1 MREESPIPNPY
12 RESFPALL
20 GLVAL
25 TLILAVGGGIMVA
38 LGKWD
43 AGLIVPVSIPLALF
57 GLLLL
62 IVWLLGEVRRRRAA
76 DFLASDRPLVHWT
89 YAPQEWQEIMGE
101 KWEEAKGDWKL
112 TAGCLT
118 GLFGLVGL
126 LVGLMIMADDMSSH
140 QPFLETAIELISGGL
155 IGTALG
161 ALAGALIGL
170 PVARG
175 NYLAARKL
183 YRRSLPGQV
192 AVAATEFYVN
202 GHYFDANGAT
212 IQGVD
217 FQPGTP
223 ATLTI
228 STYYWRFRR
237 PPEDE
242 WVIVVPRRMVEQVE
256 EVIPQIV
263 VSEPDRE
270 EE

>member
-1 MREESPIPNPY
+1 VSEESPIPNPY

-25 TLILAVGGGIMVA
+25 TLFLAIGGGIMVA
-38 LGKWD
+38 LGRWD

-62 IVWLLGEVRRRRAA
+62 IVWLLGESQRRRAA
-76 DFLASDRPLVHWT
+76 AFLASDRPLVRWT
-89 YAPQEWQEIMGE
+89 YTPQEWQEITDE
-101 KWEEAKGDWKL
+101 KWEEVKGDWKL

-126 LVGLMIMADDMSSH
+126 LVGLMIAADDISSH
-140 QPFLETAIELISGGL
+140 QPFLEIAIELIPGGL

-161 ALAGALIGL
+161 ALVGVLIGL
-170 PVARG
+170 PVAGG
-175 NYLAARKL
+175 NFLAARKL
-183 YRRSLPGQV
+183 HRRSLPGQV
-192 AVAATEFYVN
+192 AVASTEFYVN
-202 GHYFDANGAT
+202 GHYFEANGAT

-217 FQPGTP
+217 FQPGRP
-223 ATLTI
+223 AILTI

-242 WVIVVPRRMVEQVE
+242 WVIVVPRRMVEQVR
-256 EVIPQIV
+256 EVIPQIA

>member
-1 MREESPIPNPY
+1 MREESRIPNPY
-12 RESFPALL
+12 REGFPALL

-25 TLILAVGGGIMVA
+25 TLILAVVGGIMVA
-38 LGKWD
+38 LGRWD
-43 AGLIVPVSIPLALF
+43 AGLMVPVSIPLALF

-62 IVWLLGEVRRRRAA
+62 IVWLLGETQRRRAA
-76 DFLASDRPLVHWT
+76 AFLASDRPLVRWT
-89 YAPQEWQEIMGE
+89 YTPQEWQEITDE
-101 KWEEAKGDWKL
+101 KWEEVKGDWKL
-112 TAGCLT
+112 TEGCLT

-126 LVGLMIMADDMSSH
+126 LVGLMITADDISSH
-140 QPFLETAIELISGGL
+140 QPFLETAIELISGGF

-170 PVARG
+170 PVAGG
-175 NYLAARKL
+175 NYLSARQL
-183 YRRSLPGQV
+183 YRRSLPGKV
-192 AVAATEFYVN
+192 AVASTEFYVN
-202 GHYFDANGAT
+202 GHYFTANGPT

-237 PPEDE
+237 PPEEE
-242 WVIVVPRRMVEQVE
+242 WVIVVPRRMMEQVQ